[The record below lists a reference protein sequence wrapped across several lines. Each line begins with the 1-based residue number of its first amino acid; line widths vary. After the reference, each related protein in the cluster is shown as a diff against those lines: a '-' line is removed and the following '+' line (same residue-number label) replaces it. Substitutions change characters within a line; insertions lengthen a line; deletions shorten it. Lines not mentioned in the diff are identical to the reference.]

1 MSEKRSRPVIDFE
14 PLERIPLR
22 NEVGRTIVIEDIV
35 VLNTRRGEMIIV
47 RGYREM
53 DNKYNEWFTFSKTVL
68 RDVKRIQLLL
78 AQGKAVRVYIRQ
90 DKKGA
95 LLFDRPPAP
104 EKPKTVKKYP
114 EEEERE

>member
-1 MSEKRSRPVIDFE
+1 MSEKKSRVIVDFE

-22 NEVGRTIVIEDIV
+22 NEAGRTIVIEDIEI
-35 VLNTRRGEMIIV
+35 LNTRRGEMVIV

-53 DNKYNEWFTFSKTVL
+53 DSKYNEWFTFSKTVL

-78 AQGKAVRVYIRQ
+78 AQGKAVRVYVRQ
-90 DKKGA
+90 DKRGA

-104 EKPKTVKKYP
+104 EKPKPVKKYP